1 MSDASP
7 AETMRRGAREL
18 RKAVTAE
25 AAQEARTDAGLR
37 AFYATGAVADLLD
50 AAASLAAPPWKSP
63 VTRTAFRAA
72 RIFLGEADPS

>member
-1 MSDASP
+1 
-7 AETMRRGAREL
+7 MRRAASEI

-25 AAQEARTDAGLR
+25 DAAQTGTDAGLR

-50 AAASLAAPPWKSP
+50 AAANVAAPPWKSP

>member
-1 MSDASP
+1 VTDTSP
-7 AETMRRGAREL
+7 AQTMRRAAREL
-18 RKAVTAE
+18 REAVTVQAVQ
-25 AAQEARTDAGLR
+25 AHTAAGLR

-50 AAASLAAPPWKSP
+50 AAAGVAAPPWESP